1 MRHGTENFYVTGEG
15 WISGLLFPLK
25 LLIKLFRKLGAYPDP
40 MPMPQPPS
48 EEPEH
53 IFCRILPKGSP
64 PDHDDLVELGMAMEV
79 ERAAGLD
86 AEGNSNIPAGYTYL
100 GQFIDHDITLDA
112 TKIESTDPFDPKAT
126 ENMRTP
132 SLDLDSVYGPAPDG
146 VIPGLGGVFQ
156 PDNVHLRVGLTS
168 ETISGEPGGP
178 INGGLSNDL
187 PRRASD
193 KTAIIGDKRND
204 ENLAVA
210 QTHLAF
216 IKFHNAWVD
225 KLASEQG
232 LSGDALRDA
241 ARKEVTLHYQSI
253 VLTDFLPR
261 IVQEKV
267 LHDVLDNGR
276 KLYTDE
282 DHKDCMPLE
291 FSVAAYRM
299 GHSMVRPVYEWN
311 RVFNISQGGIP
322 ASLEFLFEFTKFSG
336 TTGAAGDE
344 TLRGKPTLPSNWI
357 IDWTRFYDFSNV
369 DGVNTHPNMNF
380 ARDLDA
386 RLAFGLKELPEFKQM
401 SAAPE
406 LLSLATR
413 NLLRGRLVS
422 LPTGQEAVAA
432 MQGKGIDVNALDP
445 DRIASNVHESILRDH
460 DFHKETPLWY
470 YILRE
475 AKLVEDGN
483 KLGPVGSRIV
493 AEVFV
498 GLIENSRTSLLT
510 ERPNLEF
517 SMPELLAFVGDL
529 NPIG

>member
-1 MRHGTENFYVTGEG
+1 
-15 WISGLLFPLK
+15 
-25 LLIKLFRKLGAYPDP
+25 
-40 MPMPQPPS
+40 
-48 EEPEH
+48 
-53 IFCRILPKGSP
+53 
-64 PDHDDLVELGMAMEV
+64 
-79 ERAAGLD
+79 
-86 AEGNSNIPAGYTYL
+86 
-100 GQFIDHDITLDA
+100 
-112 TKIESTDPFDPKAT
+112 
-126 ENMRTP
+126 
-132 SLDLDSVYGPAPDG
+132 
-146 VIPGLGGVFQ
+146 
-156 PDNVHLRVGLTS
+156 
-168 ETISGEPGGP
+168 
-178 INGGLSNDL
+178 
-187 PRRASD
+187 
-193 KTAIIGDKRND
+193 
-204 ENLAVA
+204 
-210 QTHLAF
+210 
-216 IKFHNAWVD
+216 
-225 KLASEQG
+225 
-232 LSGDALRDA
+232 
-241 ARKEVTLHYQSI
+241 
-253 VLTDFLPR
+253 
-261 IVQEKV
+261 
-267 LHDVLDNGR
+267 
-276 KLYTDE
+276 
-282 DHKDCMPLE
+282 MPLE